1 MADLTRIAQIMAEA
15 VNGPGRPALPERLCT
30 ACVEALAVEAASITL
45 MADTGHRAGVWASDR
60 RARRMEERQFSLG
73 EGPGVDAF
81 RGRSPVAVADLLA
94 PDEVRWPV
102 LVAALAPA
110 DSGHPDP
117 DHPDPDDADADHQ
130 GLRSVYASPLHLGSA
145 SIGVLSLYRS
155 APGVPG
161 AEEAADIQVAATSVT
176 LAIVGSF
183 MTPSGEGPVQ
193 PWLDDPP
200 VNGVE
205 VDQAVGM
212 VMVQLGVSA
221 GETLDRLRAHAF
233 AHDRE
238 IDEVAHEVVL
248 RQLRFTEE
256 DR

>member
-15 VNGPGRPALPERLCT
+15 VNGPGHPSLPERLCT

-45 MADTGHRAGVWASDR
+45 MADTGHRAGVWASDG

-81 RGRSPVAVADLLA
+81 RARTPVAVADLLA
-94 PDEVRWPV
+94 SHEVRWPV
-102 LVAALAPA
+102 LVADLASA
-110 DSGHPDP
+110 NS
-117 DHPDPDDADADHQ
+117 DHR
-130 GLRSVYASPLHLGSA
+130 GLRSIYAAPLHLGSA

-155 APGVPG
+155 APGIPG
-161 AEEAADIQVAATSVT
+161 AEEVADIRVAATSVT

-183 MTPSGEGPVQ
+183 MKPSGEVPVQ

-200 VNGVE
+200 LNGVE

-212 VMVQLGVSA
+212 IMVQLRVSA
-221 GETLDRLRAHAF
+221 EEALDRLRAHAF
-233 AHDRE
+233 THDRE
-238 IDEVAHEVVL
+238 IDEVAHEIVL
-248 RQLRFTEE
+248 RRLRFTEE

>member
-15 VNGPGRPALPERLCT
+15 VNGLGRPSLPERLCG

-45 MADTGHRAGVWASDR
+45 MADTGHRAGVWASDG
-60 RARRMEERQFSLG
+60 RARRLEERQFSLG

-81 RGRSPVAVADLLA
+81 RERRPVAVADLLA

-102 LVAALAPA
+102 LVADLAPTVI
-110 DSGHPDP
+110 
-117 DHPDPDDADADHQ
+117 DHQ
-130 GLRSVYASPLHLGSA
+130 GLRSVYASPLHLGTSG
-145 SIGVLSLYRS
+145 IGVLSLYRS
-155 APGVPG
+155 DPGLPG
-161 AEEAADIQVAATSVT
+161 AGEVADIQVAATSVT

-183 MTPSGEGPVQ
+183 MAPSGEVPLQ

-200 VNGVE
+200 LNGVE

-212 VMVQLGVSA
+212 IMVQLGVSA
-221 GETLDRLRAHAF
+221 DEALDRLRAHAF
-233 AHDRE
+233 AHDGE
-238 IDEVAHEVVL
+238 IDEVAHEVVQ
-248 RQLRFTEE
+248 RRLRFTEE

>member
-15 VNGPGRPALPERLCT
+15 VNGPGRPSVPERLCA
-30 ACVEALAVEAASITL
+30 ACVEALAVDSAAITL
-45 MADTGHRAGVWASDR
+45 MADTGHRAGIWASDD

-81 RGRSPVAVADLLA
+81 RGRRPVVVADLLSA
-94 PDEVRWPV
+94 AEVRWPV
-102 LVAALAPA
+102 LVADLAA
-110 DSGHPDP
+110 AASR
-117 DHPDPDDADADHQ
+117 
-130 GLRSVYASPLHLGSA
+130 GLRGAYAAPLHLGSA
-145 SIGVLSLYRS
+145 SIGVLSLYRT

-161 AEEAADIQVAATSVT
+161 VAEIADIQVAATSVT

-183 MTPSGEGPVQ
+183 VSAPDGSPVQ

-200 VNGVE
+200 LDGVE

-221 GETLDRLRAHAF
+221 EEALDRLRGHAF
-233 AHDRE
+233 AHDRD
-238 IDEVAHEVVL
+238 IDGVARDVV
-248 RQLRFTEE
+248 RRRLRFTEE

>member
-15 VNGPGRPALPERLCT
+15 VNGPGRPSLPERLCG

-45 MADTGHRAGVWASDR
+45 MADTGHRAGVWASDG
-60 RARRMEERQFSLG
+60 RARRLEERQFSLG

-81 RGRSPVAVADLLA
+81 RERRPVTVADLLA

-102 LVAALAPA
+102 LVADLASTA
-110 DSGHPDP
+110 RD
-117 DHPDPDDADADHQ
+117 Q
-130 GLRSVYASPLHLGSA
+130 GLRGVYVSPLHLGS
-145 SIGVLSLYRS
+145 SGIGVLSLYRS
-155 APGVPG
+155 DPGLPG
-161 AEEAADIQVAATSVT
+161 SEEISDIQVAATSVT

-183 MTPSGEGPVQ
+183 MSPSGEVPVQ

-200 VNGVE
+200 LNGVE

-212 VMVQLGVSA
+212 ITVQLGVSA
-221 GETLDRLRAHAF
+221 DEALDRLRAHAF
-233 AHDRE
+233 TQDRE
-238 IDEVAHEVVL
+238 IDEVAHEVVE
-248 RQLRFTEE
+248 RRLRFTEE

>member
-15 VNGPGRPALPERLCT
+15 VNGPGRPSLPERLCL
-30 ACVEALAVEAASITL
+30 ACVEALTVEAAAITL
-45 MADTGHRAGVWASDR
+45 MADTGHRAGVWASDG

-81 RGRSPVAVADLLA
+81 RSRRPVSVADLLSPA
-94 PDEVRWPV
+94 EMRWPV
-102 LVAALAPA
+102 LTVDLASAAPV
-110 DSGHPDP
+110 H
-117 DHPDPDDADADHQ
+117 H
-130 GLRSVYASPLHLGSA
+130 GLRSVYVSPLHLGTS

-155 APGVPG
+155 DPGVPG
-161 AEEAADIQVAATSVT
+161 TEEVADIQVAATTVT

-183 MTPSGEGPVQ
+183 MGPSGDVPAQ

-200 VNGVE
+200 LNGVE

-212 VMVQLGVSA
+212 IMVQLSVSA
-221 GETLDRLRAHAF
+221 TEALDRLRAHAF
-233 AHDRE
+233 AQDQE
-238 IDEVAHEVVL
+238 IDQVARDVV
-248 RQLRFTEE
+248 RRRLRFTEE